1 MIFPP
6 FVPSLE
12 DNFNLESSSSPST
25 PGTPSEIS
33 DQVLSIGFPQAMQLT
48 WTNSSSTM
56 ALFISEPGSSVLY
69 AALMP
74 RGLQGPVYLYPGS
87 EFAGDA
93 IASCNK
99 SGERFTFQ
107 LPGVPSCSIS
117 SNQVTMSFHR
127 SRSNPRYNFSMRVE
141 HEGSRRTES
150 FEWRV
155 SSQAQSGLYT
165 TVWELISLGRSSK
178 SSSHRPRSS
187 EVVAMVYENNE
198 SSMQRS
204 GGFQFSGRPTTS
216 YMGYHWS
223 LMALMSGIAVW
234 QHASSG

>member
-1 MIFPP
+1 
-6 FVPSLE
+6 
-12 DNFNLESSSSPST
+12 
-25 PGTPSEIS
+25 
-33 DQVLSIGFPQAMQLT
+33 
-48 WTNSSSTM
+48 
-56 ALFISEPGSSVLY
+56 
-69 AALMP
+69 
-74 RGLQGPVYLYPGS
+74 
-87 EFAGDA
+87 
-93 IASCNK
+93 
-99 SGERFTFQ
+99 
-107 LPGVPSCSIS
+107 
-117 SNQVTMSFHR
+117 
-127 SRSNPRYNFSMRVE
+127 MRVE

-204 GGFQFSGRPTTS
+204 GGFQFSGRSTTS
-216 YMGYHWS
+216 YMGYHWT

>member
-1 MIFPP
+1 
-6 FVPSLE
+6 
-12 DNFNLESSSSPST
+12 
-25 PGTPSEIS
+25 
-33 DQVLSIGFPQAMQLT
+33 
-48 WTNSSSTM
+48 
-56 ALFISEPGSSVLY
+56 
-69 AALMP
+69 
-74 RGLQGPVYLYPGS
+74 
-87 EFAGDA
+87 
-93 IASCNK
+93 
-99 SGERFTFQ
+99 
-107 LPGVPSCSIS
+107 
-117 SNQVTMSFHR
+117 
-127 SRSNPRYNFSMRVE
+127 MRVE

-216 YMGYHWS
+216 YMGYHWT